1 MAEKNNGDDSDN
13 INNGFP
19 IQINQIYLEV
29 LTNTVRKQNIQLLNK
44 IAKIEQIPIDQL
56 LDKYII
62 TKSAV
67 KNIITICN
75 QNNSE

>member
-1 MAEKNNGDDSDN
+1 MAEKNNEDDSDN
-13 INNGFP
+13 GFH
-19 IQINQIYLEV
+19 IEINQIYLEV

-75 QNNSE
+75 QNNSK